1 VEYNLKYLNEFINKY
16 SDEKNFNKVP
26 DIIMNTDN
34 IVQIVLNEIKIKGF
48 KGISSLKNNQFIN
61 GNKNGLIEKNKK
73 SVDLNKIKAD
83 SIIINHSSD
92 SYEENKY
99 QNNRNV
105 IKIEEYDEKNKGNRF
120 RKIQG

>member
-48 KGISSLKNNQFIN
+48 KVISSLK
-61 GNKNGLIEKNKK
+61 K
-73 SVDLNKIKAD
+73 
-83 SIIINHSSD
+83 IINLSM
-92 SYEENKY
+92 EI
-99 QNNRNV
+99 RMV
-105 IKIEEYDEKNKGNRF
+105 
-120 RKIQG
+120 